1 MKGMERG
8 QGSVEHPL
16 QRSVREEVVLKQKP
30 EAAKCEKSW
39 EGNGQT
45 CTDKGPVATM
55 NRHRGVTH
63 GIPVVESTLGS
74 WSYVREQEKT

>member
-1 MKGMERG
+1 M
-8 QGSVEHPL
+8 EHPL
-16 QRSVREEVVLKQKP
+16 QRSVREEMVLGQKP
-30 EAAKCEKSW
+30 DVAKCEKSW

-55 NRHRGVTH
+55 NRNREVTR
-63 GIPVVESTLGS
+63 GIPVVEYTLGG